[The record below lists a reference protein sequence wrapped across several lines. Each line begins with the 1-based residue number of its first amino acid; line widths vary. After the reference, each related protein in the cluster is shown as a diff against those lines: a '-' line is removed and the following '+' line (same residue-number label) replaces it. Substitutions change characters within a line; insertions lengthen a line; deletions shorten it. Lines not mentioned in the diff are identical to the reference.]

1 MAMTQRQA
9 LDLWRC
15 ALTAYVRSDESDMT
29 ARQQAV
35 LMPVALTPGPHTVR
49 GLSNHLSIAKPAVTR
64 ALDVLERNHFI
75 KRIPDENDLRS
86 VHIGSAP
93 LAVVSRRRKPAKL
106 TPSPTLAARSP
117 KLFLGFQPITVIV
130 SPVR

>member
-35 LMPVALTPGPHTVR
+35 LMTVALTPGPHTVR
-49 GLSNHLSIAKPAVTR
+49 GLSTHLNIAKPAVTR
-64 ALDVLERNHFI
+64 ALDVLERNGLI

-86 VHIGSAP
+86 VHIERTTQGMDWLRAFGGQIQAAEVGEISSEDASDRGR
-93 LAVVSRRRKPAKL
+93 AVA
-106 TPSPTLAARSP
+106 
-117 KLFLGFQPITVIV
+117 
-130 SPVR
+130 

>member
-35 LMPVALTPGPHTVR
+35 LMTVALTPGPHTVR
-49 GLSNHLSIAKPAVTR
+49 GLSTHLNIAKPAVTR
-64 ALDVLERNHFI
+64 ALDVLERNGFI
-75 KRIPDENDLRS
+75 KRIPDEKDLRS
-86 VHIGSAP
+86 VHIERTSEGMDWLRAFGGQIQAAEAGEI
-93 LAVVSRRRKPAKL
+93 LGDAVAENSRAV
-106 TPSPTLAARSP
+106 A
-117 KLFLGFQPITVIV
+117 
-130 SPVR
+130 